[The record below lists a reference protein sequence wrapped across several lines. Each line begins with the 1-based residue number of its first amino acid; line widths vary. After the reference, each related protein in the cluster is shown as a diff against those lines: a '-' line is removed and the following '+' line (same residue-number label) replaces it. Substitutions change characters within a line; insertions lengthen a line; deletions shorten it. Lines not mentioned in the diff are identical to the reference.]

1 MGYRVFIEVGKGKN
15 KATSGSTLLK
25 RKSDVTNWVKHH
37 PLGNYKTQCKV
48 TNVRTGK
55 SITNSKNYFMLTHW
69 GGKRL

>member
-15 KATSGSTLLK
+15 RATSGSTLLK
-25 RKSDVTNWVKHH
+25 TKSDVRRWIKVH
-37 PLGNYKTQCKV
+37 PLGNYKTPCKV
-48 TNVRTGK
+48 TNEKTGK